1 MSSINKAISE
11 IFTIEEMANSNQWL
25 NRIHPLVKLALT
37 IGYIATVVSCDKYQ
51 IVPLL
56 QLAVYPLV
64 SFIICDYSFK
74 EALYRLRVVLPIVC
88 CVGIF
93 NPFFDR
99 QILLSIGGIAISGG
113 VLSMVSLMIK
123 GILTVLA
130 SYLLVASTPVEKL
143 CYALR
148 MVHVPKIMVTQLLLI
163 FRYINVLLDEV
174 HRLTQAYSLRAPG
187 QKGVHISAWGSL
199 VGQLLLRTIDRA
211 DNIYESMCLRGY
223 NGEFYF
229 GKKIGW
235 SIRDLLFLV
244 IWVGVFAG
252 ARLFPVFQMVGS
264 LFR

>member
-64 SFIICDYSFK
+64 SFIIFDYSFK